1 MIIINKKRIQIIIT
15 CFFIGFFAFFF
26 QIADQSKNTKKN
38 SNIEQQQKNAVTTT
52 ATPVS
57 GKIIVVDA
65 GHGSPDERCR
75 K

>member
-1 MIIINKKRIQIIIT
+1 MIIINKKRIQIIVS
-15 CFFIGFFAFFF
+15 CVLLGVLAFSF
-26 QIADQSKNTKKN
+26 QIANNKTELVENTN
-38 SNIEQQQKNAVTTT
+38 LEQQQSTVQTV

-65 GHGSPDERCR
+65 GHGVPDERCA